1 MTGFQEKA
9 TADFELI
16 RQTVAQAK
24 TDHTGLPFFW
34 VIYGAAGLFAGLCNH
49 FGSLFLL
56 DGAFVLLGQLLS
68 TLGAVVLP
76 VAVMAGFLAVFLR
89 ERRTANKYYLSCLC
103 FWGIPAV
110 AVPVLGAVLRGVA
123 FLLPTDG
130 RALAFQQLSA
140 MQMTAAVLF
149 FCLCTIACALLL
161 RHGWIAVIGLL
172 AVFVY
177 GLLAVLDG
185 FALLQLEWRHAEG
198 FSVRFSVYG
207 LFAALVV
214 PIGYLIVGALTMR
227 NIRRERTAAS
237 EHGRF

>member
-34 VIYGAAGLFAGLCNH
+34 VIYGAAGLLAGLCNH

-56 DGAFVLLGQLLS
+56 DGAFVFLGQLLS

-76 VAVMAGFLAVFLR
+76 VVVMAGFLAVFLR

-103 FWGIPAV
+103 FWEIPAV
-110 AVPVLGAVLRGVA
+110 AVPMLGAVLRGMA
-123 FLLPTDG
+123 FLLPSDG
-130 RALAFQQLSA
+130 RASAFQQLSA

-185 FALLQLEWRHAEG
+185 FALLQLEWRRAVG
-198 FSVRFSVYG
+198 FYVHFSAYS
-207 LFAALVV
+207 LFATLAV
-214 PIGYLIVGALTMR
+214 PVGYLIVGALTMR
-227 NIRRERTAAS
+227 NIRRERMAAS